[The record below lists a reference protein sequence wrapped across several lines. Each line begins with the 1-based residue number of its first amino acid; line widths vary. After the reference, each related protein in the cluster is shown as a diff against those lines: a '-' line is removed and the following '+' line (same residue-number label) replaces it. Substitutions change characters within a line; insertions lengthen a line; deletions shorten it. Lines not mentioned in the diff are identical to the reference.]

1 MRFPPPRG
9 ESFPCSL
16 VWTWLA
22 IHLPAAEHSG
32 AAAVSFVTAMG
43 ITLTR

>member
-1 MRFPPPRG
+1 MQ
-9 ESFPCSL
+9 EASFPCSL

-32 AAAVSFVTAMG
+32 AEAVSFVSALG
-43 ITLTR
+43 ITQGFGE